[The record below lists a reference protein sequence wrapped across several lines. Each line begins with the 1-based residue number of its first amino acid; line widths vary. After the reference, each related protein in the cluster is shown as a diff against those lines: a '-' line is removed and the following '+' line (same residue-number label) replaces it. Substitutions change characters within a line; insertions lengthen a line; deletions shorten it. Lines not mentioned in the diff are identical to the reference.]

1 MYPAR
6 ALSQAWDDV
15 VPFLFRPF
23 RASRWIKLGVVCL
36 FLGGGTPT
44 AAIHWALSIL
54 PGEIGLA
61 NLSLRV
67 RSVLFEH
74 RGLAVVAFVLA
85 LGFLVALLYL
95 RSVLRFVLVDAVVRQ
110 EVSVRQA
117 WRSLH
122 RFGRSYFFWLVGTLA
137 LLGGGLTALVILMF
151 PYLRSVRS
159 AGAHKLAASLLLM
172 AILASVVLVGL
183 MVGLLIALTD
193 DLVVPVVYAERSSLP
208 AAWRKVGREM
218 RADPTAFLLY
228 IALRLV
234 ISVAVSVAI
243 LVFLFP
249 VLVSLFSGVVIAAA
263 LVVLTLR
270 LLGFDW
276 VWNSLTILPGMSLLT
291 MLTGLLFILLSVVGM
306 PGQVFIQDYG
316 VRFIGARFPALD
328 SLCRSPVTP
337 APHR

>member
-1 MYPAR
+1 M
-6 ALSQAWDDV
+6 
-15 VPFLFRPF
+15 PFLFHPF
-23 RASRWIKLGVVCL
+23 RASRWIKLGAVCL

-61 NLSLRV
+61 DFSLRI
-67 RSVLFEH
+67 RSVLIEH
-74 RGLAVVAFVLA
+74 RGLAVVAFVLG
-85 LGFLVALLYL
+85 LGFLLALLYM

-110 EVSVRQA
+110 EVSVRRA
-117 WRSLH
+117 WRSLR
-122 RFGRSYFFWLVGTLA
+122 RFGQSYFLWLAGTLA

-172 AILASVVLVGL
+172 AILASIVLIGL

-193 DLVVPVVYAERSSLP
+193 DLVVPIVYAERSSLP
-208 AAWRKVGREM
+208 AAWRKVGKQM
-218 RADPTAFLLY
+218 RTDPTAFLLY

-249 VLVSLFSGVVIAAA
+249 VLVSLFSGVVIVAA
-263 LVVLTLR
+263 LVVIGLR
-270 LLGFDW
+270 LMGFAW
-276 VWNSLTILPGMSLLT
+276 VWNSVTILLGTSTLAL
-291 MLTGLLFILLSVVGM
+291 LTGLLFILLSMVGM

-316 VRFIGARFPALD
+316 VRFIGSRFPALK
-328 SLCRSPVTP
+328 SLCRPP
-337 APHR
+337 AVPGPHP